1 MVRDEQIGNLF
12 IAEPNRLPFRVPL
25 YRFDDISI
33 GRSATQLVR
42 IHGKLRRI
50 SGVHARVEVQDGKVK
65 LFDAGSK
72 NGTYVM
78 LNGRIIPA
86 PQDYILAENERALLG
101 TKKSLEAVR
110 VWYTLYTQQAINTA
124 DTRTVFDTLETDV
137 R

>member
-1 MVRDEQIGNLF
+1 MLHLLLLLLF
-12 IAEPNRLPFRVPL
+12 ELL
-25 YRFDDISI
+25 
-33 GRSATQLVR
+33 
-42 IHGKLRRI
+42 
-50 SGVHARVEVQDGKVK
+50 
-65 LFDAGSK
+65 
-72 NGTYVM
+72 

-124 DTRTVFDTLETDV
+124 DTRTVFDTLETDI